1 MTKED
6 LLLLKERI
14 GKLSSEE
21 KKLRDLYLRRL
32 SLGKGPII
40 SIKGYDYPLEYLV
53 TLKLGDTLTEDILI
67 NGEINFAKGTKV
79 SQELIDIIED
89 EKDKKNKFNNLES
102 PIQGPPVGYNSIDKP
117 WLKNYSEDQ
126 IMEDAPLMKFSD
138 YLFKENKKYLS
149 DVAFEYVTEKI
160 TYRKLFKNVE
170 KAAKAYQKLG
180 VKKGDIV
187 TICSITTPQIIYSI
201 LALNKIG
208 AVSNIIDVRYPEKA
222 IETFLNEAKSKY
234 CVILDLCYPNV
245 KNIIDKTKV
254 EKVITVSPVESEP
267 LVVKLLSYLDNK
279 KKGTSVKI
287 EKSNKYL
294 SWKDFIK
301 LGRKEKLEEQSF
313 EKDAPAAIIHTGG
326 TTGVPK
332 GVRLTN
338 ENINNVVVQIKNANV
353 DAKRGFK
360 FLNIMPPFIAYG
372 LSLGLITPLVLG
384 WRTRVV
390 PKFEA
395 DKFDELIL
403 KYKPNGFMGVHTYF
417 DSVMKSKKLD
427 KMDLSFIKIVLFG
440 GMKVPSNAKERINKF
455 LKKHNSKAEAWE
467 GYSCTEAN
475 STSTKTNDGDKV
487 LDSAGIPLVK
497 TSVVAFEPETNIE
510 LKPGEEGE
518 LCIQSPTIMKDYY
531 NHDNETNAV
540 KKEHEDGYWI
550 HTGDIGYTDD
560 EGRVFATDRIKRL
573 FPRSGF
579 KVYPSR
585 IEDLFLSNSAVE
597 TCAVVRMDDKIDE
610 NAPWAVIVLK
620 EEYRGQEE
628 KIKEEL
634 LNKFFESD
642 LPPYFEPVK
651 FIFTDSLLYTEI
663 GKVSYKN
670 LEEFLSTSF
679 SDGLPNTDIG
689 MVSVNKLKKVLT
701 R

>member
-1 MTKED
+1 
-6 LLLLKERI
+6 
-14 GKLSSEE
+14 
-21 KKLRDLYLRRL
+21 
-32 SLGKGPII
+32 
-40 SIKGYDYPLEYLV
+40 
-53 TLKLGDTLTEDILI
+53 
-67 NGEINFAKGTKV
+67 
-79 SQELIDIIED
+79 
-89 EKDKKNKFNNLES
+89 
-102 PIQGPPVGYNSIDKP
+102 
-117 WLKNYSEDQ
+117 
-126 IMEDAPLMKFSD
+126 
-138 YLFKENKKYLS
+138 
-149 DVAFEYVTEKI
+149 
-160 TYRKLFKNVE
+160 
-170 KAAKAYQKLG
+170 
-180 VKKGDIV
+180 
-187 TICSITTPQIIYSI
+187 
-201 LALNKIG
+201 
-208 AVSNIIDVRYPEKA
+208 
-222 IETFLNEAKSKY
+222 
-234 CVILDLCYPNV
+234 
-245 KNIIDKTKV
+245 
-254 EKVITVSPVESEP
+254 
-267 LVVKLLSYLDNK
+267 
-279 KKGTSVKI
+279 
-287 EKSNKYL
+287 
-294 SWKDFIK
+294 
-301 LGRKEKLEEQSF
+301 
-313 EKDAPAAIIHTGG
+313 
-326 TTGVPK
+326 
-332 GVRLTN
+332 
-338 ENINNVVVQIKNANV
+338 
-353 DAKRGFK
+353 
-360 FLNIMPPFIAYG
+360 
-372 LSLGLITPLVLG
+372 
-384 WRTRVV
+384 
-390 PKFEA
+390 
-395 DKFDELIL
+395 
-403 KYKPNGFMGVHTYF
+403 MGVHTYF

>member
-32 SLGKGPII
+32 SLGKGPILAV
-40 SIKGYDYPLEYLV
+40 KGYDYPLEYLV

-67 NGEINFAKGTKV
+67 NGEIKFAKGTKV

-102 PIQGPPVGYNSIDKP
+102 PIEGPPVGYNSIDKP

-126 IMEDAPLMKFSD
+126 IMEDAPLIKFSD
-138 YLFKENKKYLS
+138 YLFKENRKYLS

-287 EKSNKYL
+287 DKSNKYL

-585 IEDLFLSNSAVE
+585 IEDLFLSNPAVE

-634 LNKFFESD
+634 LNRFFESD